1 MTTNIRRHDLGAADR
16 WRQSVLD
23 RAVPQSILDQAP
35 EPQALLEPEMFRW
48 RPEQDAQQP
57 VRPSRKRALEALPP
71 GGTVLD
77 VGVGGGASS
86 LGLAPTVSTI
96 LGVDPH
102 PGMLEQFEASARE
115 CGVVSRPVLGSW
127 PEVAAEVEPADVAVC
142 HHAVYG
148 VEQIEDFLL
157 ALTSH
162 ARHRV
167 VLEVS
172 EHPPLF
178 GINPL
183 WKAFHG
189 RARPDWRVGDEA
201 FAVLQELGLSVER
214 EDLAL
219 PGTKREVTPQFVAFV
234 RRRLYVGPE
243 HDAQIEDFLRQMPA
257 PPHTVVA
264 LWWPGGA

>member
-1 MTTNIRRHDLGAADR
+1 MTTSIRRHDLGAADR

-23 RAVPQSILDQAP
+23 RAVPQSILDAAP
-35 EPQALLEPEMFRW
+35 EPQAMLEPEMFRW
-48 RPEQDAQQP
+48 RPEQDAEQP
-57 VRPSRKRALEALPP
+57 VRPSRRRALEALPHP
-71 GGTVLD
+71 GTVLD

-86 LGLAPTVSTI
+86 LGLAPAVTTI

-102 PGMLEQFEASARE
+102 PGMLEQFEASARQS
-115 CGVVSRPVLGSW
+115 GVVPRPVLGSW
-127 PEVAAEVEPADVAVC
+127 PDVAAEVEPADVAVC

-183 WKAFHG
+183 WRRFH
-189 RARPDWRVGDEA
+189 AIERPDWLVADEA
-201 FAVLQELGLSVER
+201 FAVLQELGLDVAR
-214 EDLAL
+214 EDFAL
-219 PGTKREVTPQFVAFV
+219 PVTKRKVTAEFVAFV

-243 HDAQIEDFLRQMPA
+243 RDGEIEEFLRELPA
-257 PPHTVVA
+257 QPHTVVA
-264 LWWPGGA
+264 LWWAGAA

>member
-23 RAVPQSILDQAP
+23 RAVPQSILDAAP

-57 VRPSRKRALEALPP
+57 VRPSRRRALEALPE

-86 LGLAPTVSTI
+86 LGLAPKAGTI
-96 LGVDPH
+96 VGVDPH
-102 PGMLEQFEASARE
+102 PGMLEQFEVSARE
-115 CGVVSRPVLGSW
+115 CGVVPRPVLGSW
-127 PEVAAEVEPADVAVC
+127 PEVAVEVEPADVAVC

-162 ARHRV
+162 ARRRV

-178 GINPL
+178 GIHPL
-183 WKAFHG
+183 WRSFHG
-189 RARPDWRVGDEA
+189 TERPDWLVADEA
-201 FAVLQELGLSVER
+201 FAVLEELGLDVER
-214 EDLAL
+214 EDVCL
-219 PGTKREVTPQFVAFV
+219 PLTKREVTAEFVAFV
-234 RRRLYVGPE
+234 RRRLHVGPGRDPE
-243 HDAQIEDFLRQMPA
+243 IEQFLRALPA
-257 PPHTVVA
+257 QPHTVVA
-264 LWWPGGA
+264 LWWPGAA